1 MRLPRRHALAGL
13 AATLALSRPA
23 LAQAAWRPTQPV
35 RIIVPFPPGGTNDL
49 MARPLAEAFRAAF
62 DQPVVVENRSGA
74 GGTIGAT
81 QVNRAAPDGHT
92 LLVTSAILVTAAIL
106 QPVGWN
112 AVEGFTGIAQIARS
126 PNAVAVHA
134 GLPIRTV
141 QDLIAYARARPG
153 HVNYGSVGIGSL
165 GHFMTE
171 ALSLRTGIQMTH
183 VPYRGGSQA
192 VTDLASGQLQL
203 LVSTPPPIIPL
214 ARDGRVRIIAYT
226 APGEP
231 AEGLAAPTLK
241 ESGIDMEAGLWFGL
255 FGPPGLPA
263 PILGTL
269 NELSNAALRAPEF
282 TRLLRTEGAIPT
294 PITPAEFATAIRAE
308 DARWREVARAADI
321 KL

>member
-1 MRLPRRHALAGL
+1 MRLSRRQALAGL
-13 AATLALSRPA
+13 AASLALSRPA
-23 LAQAAWRPTQPV
+23 LAQPAWRPTQPV

-74 GGTIGAT
+74 GGTIGGT

-112 AVEGFTGIAQIARS
+112 AVEGFTAIAQIARS

-134 GLPIRTV
+134 GLPIRSM

-153 HVNYGSVGIGSL
+153 QVNYGSVGVGSL

-214 ARDGRVRIIAYT
+214 AREGRVRIIAYT

-255 FGPPGLPA
+255 FGPPVLPA

-269 NELSNAALRAPEF
+269 NELSNAALRSPEF
-282 TRLLRTEGAIPT
+282 TRLLRAEGAIPT
-294 PITPAEFATAIRAE
+294 PITPAEFAAAVRAE